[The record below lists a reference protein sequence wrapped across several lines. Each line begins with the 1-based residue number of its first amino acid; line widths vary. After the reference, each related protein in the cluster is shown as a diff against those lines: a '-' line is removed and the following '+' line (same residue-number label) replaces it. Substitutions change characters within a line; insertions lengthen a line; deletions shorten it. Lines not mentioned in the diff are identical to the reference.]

1 MHHQIILHLQG
12 EVLIIIIMEQQQT
25 NQIIHLQGV
34 YRQVQR
40 LRTEELNQGQIQEV
54 LNQVVEE
61 IILKEKELTK
71 MEETHQVQVTRLKV
85 EVDRLSHL

>member
-1 MHHQIILHLQG
+1 MPHQITLHLQG
-12 EVLIIIIMEQQQT
+12 EVLIIIKMEQQQT

-40 LRTEELNQGQIQEV
+40 LQTEELNPTQIHEV

>member
-12 EVLIIIIMEQQQT
+12 EVLIIIKMEQQQT